1 MIKKNIGGIR
11 MDQDQKMLQLLERLE
26 NANRKQVLYARAQ
39 FIFTVV
45 AAISCVVLLLIGMKV
60 LPRLQEAAVQAETV
74 LQNLETVTTE
84 LAKSDL
90 SGMVEN
96 VDTLVSNVD
105 GLVTSSQAGVE
116 QTLEKIK
123 AIDFDAL
130 NDAIKDLSD
139 VIDPIAKFFN
149 KYKIG

>member
-1 MIKKNIGGIR
+1 

-105 GLVTSSQAGVE
+105 GLVTTSQAGVE

-139 VIDPIAKFFN
+139 VIDPIAKFFK